1 MKRWTSKSEKAA
13 AVENLQSQLDIIGE
27 ALDASENGFAI
38 WKAERNA
45 SGQCDGFTLILI
57 NKAGSQA
64 AGKPQLDLVGKHIS
78 EVVNLQTS
86 NELSALFDRALRE
99 GHGIKEVIADVSADG
114 EDGFYENTV
123 VPFGNDLVFTTYREV
138 SEEIREHSRLVWL
151 TEHDFLTG
159 MPNRANLH
167 KELTQRIAALQGQSL
182 AFVFI
187 DIDHFKKI
195 NDTYGHDVGDA
206 VLVNFVKR
214 MKNSLPKSAFVARI
228 SGDEFAILLQ
238 DLKNEDR
245 LTELIEEVFGAMERH
260 FTCADHEISITCSAG
275 CVLTDGSEGP
285 DEIVRIADKA
295 MYRAKNEGRNRFV
308 IEPAVK
314 LI

>member
-1 MKRWTSKSEKAA
+1 MKRWTTKSEKAA

-45 SGQCDGFTLILI
+45 SGQCEGFTLILI

-64 AGKPQLDLVGKHIS
+64 AGKPPLDLVGKPIS
-78 EVVNLQTS
+78 EVVALQTAE
-86 NELSALFDRALRE
+86 ELSTLFIRALRE
-99 GHGIKEVIADVSADG
+99 GHGIKEIIADVSADG

-167 KELTQRIAALQGQSL
+167 KELTQRMAELHGESM

-195 NDTYGHDVGDA
+195 NDMYGHDLGDA

-214 MKNSLPKSAFVARI
+214 IKNSLPKSAFVARI

-238 DLKNEDR
+238 NVKTLANLQEI
-245 LTELIEEVFGAMERH
+245 IEEVFRAMQRH
-260 FTCADHEISITCSAG
+260 FTCKDQEISITCSAG
-275 CVLTDGSEGP
+275 CVLTDGSEAP
-285 DEIVRIADKA
+285 DEVVRIADKA

-308 IEPAVK
+308 IEPVVK
-314 LI
+314 PI